1 MKRKIDL
8 IEIAKKLEGL
18 HTAETLAGSTNIS
31 LRSAINLAS
40 KLRKAGYL
48 RYFSGGRKKRI
59 YQISPF
65 RFRLL
70 GNPGL
75 YEILN
80 KYSKIKL
87 QEPFKHFIHGRK
99 LKIEEALVLAIKSGN
114 IRTILA
120 SLNLFLHIKNW
131 SLLNKIAKKYNIQ
144 RNVGAFYEATKL
156 TIKVKRMDER
166 TRKSLLK
173 GNGIEYIIE
182 KLSSRDFTEI
192 EKKWRVK
199 IPLNLN
205 DLSRLKTG

>member
-1 MKRKIDL
+1 MRRKKGISQ
-8 IEIAKKLEGL
+8 IVKELEGL
-18 HTAETLAGSTNIS
+18 QTIETIANSLNINQ
-31 LRSAINLAS
+31 RTAINLAS

-48 RYFSGGRKKRI
+48 EYFSGGRKKRI

-65 RFRLL
+65 RFRIL

-156 TIKVKRMDER
+156 TIKVKRMD
-166 TRKSLLK
+166 
-173 GNGIEYIIE
+173 
-182 KLSSRDFTEI
+182 
-192 EKKWRVK
+192 
-199 IPLNLN
+199 
-205 DLSRLKTG
+205 